1 MFAFFHFMDT
11 CNISISY
18 LAIFE
23 MFSIAVD
30 CLASKLSDYSW
41 SLVER
46 QRTVLWDMIRWSW
59 KAKKTPAPTRK
70 PNQIITNTHKKK
82 TKPLKP
88 TQTSKTWMWKGA
100 GVCAKRT
107 KVRNQESYRKEKY
120 VEWVGLDYIS
130 SLKKM
135 WATVMMKHSIFQRG
149 ISLYCSLNVNRE
161 LSWREASILSLIAR
175 PKFSDLFDI

>member
-82 TKPLKP
+82 NKTAKTYTNKQNMNVERSRSMCK
-88 TQTSKTWMWKGA
+88 TDKSK
-100 GVCAKRT
+100 
-107 KVRNQESYRKEKY
+107 EP
-120 VEWVGLDYIS
+120 
-130 SLKKM
+130 
-135 WATVMMKHSIFQRG
+135 
-149 ISLYCSLNVNRE
+149 RE
-161 LSWREASILSLIAR
+161 LQERKICRMSQFR
-175 PKFSDLFDI
+175 FYF